1 MLKNVVIVNKNKGET
16 PLDCIEKLKNSDPK
30 LRNIPI
36 TYAGRLDPL
45 AEGVLVLL
53 LGDECHKKDEYLKLN
68 KVYEVEILLGFTT
81 DTYDVM
87 GMVKNTV
94 ASSELLF
101 KRSSFEEAWEKII
114 KQFTGRI
121 KQSYPPYSSRTV
133 NGKPLFMWAREDKLN
148 EIEIPSH
155 DVFIESIDLI
165 GENTINGERLL
176 EKIKND
182 ISLVKGDFRQAEII
196 KLWDENLKNKKEEVY
211 KTIKIRVSCGSGV
224 YVRVLAK
231 DIGKELNI
239 PALALNIK
247 RTKVG
252 EYKIR

>member
-165 GENTINGERLL
+165 GENTINGEKLL

-196 KLWDENLKNKKEEVY
+196 NIWNDTLKEKKEENY
-211 KTIKIRVSCGSGV
+211 KTITLRISCGSGV
-224 YVRVLAK
+224 YVRGVAH
-231 DIGKELNI
+231 ELGISLGI
-239 PALALNIK
+239 PALALKIK

-252 EYKIR
+252 EYHI